1 MRRCAMPMARCVGR
15 TRERIRPRQL
25 AGINSGD
32 GIGMSGNGS
41 FWARRMFMVWNV
53 WAAIKKQTEKKEG
66 MARRVKRF
74 THFSNL
80 RTIFRPAGG
89 ITTRG
94 ALGDC
99 LRADWERNR

>member
-1 MRRCAMPMARCVGR
+1 VRRCAMPMARCVGR